1 MVNAGAQYVRSD
13 VATHMTDNGNDPSG
27 RETFI
32 ITDDNKLYSV
42 TNNAYYFTDPMY
54 GGNYLYWS
62 NDASQGQKSFTS
74 GPTDAS
80 GYSQLLFM
88 DTRTASTGVY
98 YKFCLGSD
106 RGGSTGSHMYFFG
119 ANDDTSG
126 YGCQDV
132 QIFFAPA

>member
-1 MVNAGAQYVRSD
+1 VINAGAQYVRSD
-13 VATHMTDNGNDPSG
+13 AATHMTDNGNDPTG

-32 ITDDNKLYSV
+32 ITSDNKLYSV
-42 TNNAYYFTDPMY
+42 TNNAYYFTNSPNGYDL
-54 GGNYLYWS
+54 LYWS
-62 NDASQGQKSFTS
+62 NDANQGQKSFTS

-98 YKFCLGSD
+98 YKFCLASD
-106 RGGSTGSHMYFFG
+106 YGGTTGSHMYYFG
-119 ANDDTSG
+119 ANDDTTG
-126 YGCQDV
+126 WNCHDV